1 MTVLKRLNLH
11 LNFSKGYYLKM
22 KKILIF
28 ILLICSQNILS
39 QSEKKYDVN
48 AKDLP
53 KWVNLMYSDDIDP
66 DKVIKEYELFYEQ
79 NEFIKNKHT
88 QYFKRWIRNFSRETI
103 QAKKTKSK
111 SSNNWQCIGPWDF
124 DIDAQSRSYAPGA
137 AHLYTIEQ
145 SLSNND
151 VLYAGSAT
159 AGAWKSI
166 NKGTNWFHITK
177 DLHLSSVYAIEIDFQ
192 DENIVYISGNGS
204 LYKSIDGGIN
214 WNNIGGN
221 VFMNQS
227 HSIKDIK
234 MHPQNNQVLFVASN
248 NGIYKST
255 DGGQNLN
262 EIMSGEFQ
270 EIEFHPTNS
279 DTMYFVRQEANY
291 TEFYRS
297 NDNGNSLNLL
307 TNGWPSP
314 SANDEQKR
322 TEIAVSI
329 AAPNKIVALATGAA
343 NGGSGLYGIYIS
355 YDKGESWTFRCCG
368 PQPAGVPSANNIN
381 MMGWQPSGL
390 DDGGQYYYDLALAV
404 NPFDANI
411 IHVGGVN
418 HWISFDDG
426 FTFSCP
432 AKWSEPHKKGYV
444 HADIHDINY
453 YGNDLWFACDGG
465 IFYSDNYGDSI
476 SKKMY
481 GIEGTDFWG
490 FGAGFKDGNVMLGG
504 TYHNGTLLK
513 DNNTYIG
520 DWICTDGGDNVR
532 GFVNFGNPRIAYSD
546 YGGKILSGD
555 RNVAI
560 KTFPIDKKPNAS
572 YIIGQSSQIEFDPR
586 CYNWFYSGNDS
597 TLWLTKN
604 NGSSFEAVYHF
615 DADIASVEVA
625 WSNPNYIYVTTY
637 PGWWDKKY
645 IYKSE
650 DGGNTWTD
658 ITPSLS
664 NDWITYD
671 ITVSSNDENTIWI
684 SRNSMYG
691 SYPNYNGD
699 KVFKSSDGGLNWIN
713 LTTGTLDDV
722 FPTNIE
728 HQRGSDGGVYLGT
741 RTAVYYKNNSMNDWS
756 IYDNNLP
763 KPSTSVQLIPFYR
776 KGQIFNGTNRSAYV
790 VDLFENS
797 PPSAQ
802 ISADKMKINC
812 MNDTINF
819 VCHSAV
825 RASNASWSWSFPGG
839 FPNSSNLEDP
849 TVVYNQ
855 PGSYDVTLTVTDQ
868 FGSSTQTINNFIVYE
883 DTTSL
888 ITSSTDYQQNFES
901 FNFPPKSW
909 QTPPSSFSWQE
920 IIVDSG
926 SNCLPN
932 KVTYVDHYHI
942 SQRGDEAYLISNKIK
957 LGFGPSAQNYLT
969 YDYSYSGY
977 SSAHSDGFRIDISR
991 DCGHTWDSIYGA
1003 SGSNLATTPY
1013 QSSVWYPT
1021 CDSWKTDSINLTS
1034 LGYNNDTIL
1043 IRFVAINDYGNQ
1055 FYLDNVNIKGQNI
1068 VFNENLST
1076 KNITLFPN
1084 PNNGSFNVIT
1094 DHHALGYEVFNAIGE
1109 RVSQGK
1115 IDEYDKIINLSN
1127 KITSGI
1133 YFVVFKNKEISIRK
1147 KVSVY

>member
-1 MTVLKRLNLH
+1 
-11 LNFSKGYYLKM
+11 M
-22 KKILIF
+22 KKILIL
-28 ILLICSQNILS
+28 ILFLACYNLFS
-39 QSEKKYDVN
+39 QSEKKYDVLS
-48 AKDLP
+48 KELP
-53 KWVNLMYSDDIDP
+53 NWVKLMYTDNIDESI
-66 DKVIKEYELFYEQ
+66 VIQEYELYYKE
-79 NEFIKNKHT
+79 NEFQKNKHT
-88 QYFKRWIRNFSRETI
+88 QYYKRWIRSISRETI
-103 QAKKTKSK
+103 PIKNIKSK

-124 DIDAQSRSYAPGA
+124 DIDAESRSYAPGA

-145 SLSNND
+145 SLSNSN
-151 VLYAGSAT
+151 VLYAGAAT
-159 AGAWKSI
+159 AGAWKSD
-166 NKGTNWFHITK
+166 NKGDNWYHITK
-177 DLHLSSVYAIEIDFQ
+177 DLHLSGVYAIEIDFQ
-192 DENIVYISGNGS
+192 DENIIYISGNGE
-204 LYKSIDGGIN
+204 LYKSIDGGSN
-214 WNNIGGN
+214 WISIGGN
-221 VFMNQS
+221 NFNSQS

-234 MHPQNNQVLFVASN
+234 MHPQNNQILFVASN
-248 NGIYKST
+248 QGLYKSIN
-255 DGGQNLN
+255 GGVTLN

-270 EIEFHPTNS
+270 EIEFHPNS
-279 DTMYFVRQEANY
+279 ADTMYFIRQESNY

-297 NDNGNSLNLL
+297 DNNGNTLNLL
-307 TNGWPSP
+307 SNGWPNP
-314 SANDEQKR
+314 SSNDEQKR

-355 YDKGESWTFRCCG
+355 YDKGENWTFRCCG

-404 NPFDANI
+404 NPYDANI

-426 FTFSCP
+426 NTFSCP
-432 AKWSEPHKKGYV
+432 AKWSEPYKKGYV

-453 YGNDLWFACDGG
+453 FGNDLWFACDGG

-476 SKKMY
+476 YKKMY

-490 FGAGFKDGNVMLGG
+490 FGAGFKDGDVMLGG

-513 DNNTYIG
+513 DNNTYIN

-555 RNVAI
+555 RNI
-560 KTFPIDKKPNAS
+560 PITTFPIDKKPNAS

-615 DADIASVEVA
+615 DAKIASVEVS
-625 WSNPNYIYVTTY
+625 WSNPDFIYVATY
-637 PGWWDKKY
+637 PGWWDKKH

-650 DGGNTWTD
+650 DAGKTWAD
-658 ITPSLS
+658 ITPVLS

-671 ITVSSNDENTIWI
+671 ITISSNDENTIWI

-699 KVFKSSDGGLNWIN
+699 KVFKSIDGGLNWIN
-713 LTTGTLDDV
+713 LTTNILDDV

-728 HQRGSDGGVYLGT
+728 YQRGSDGGVYLGS
-741 RTAVYYKNNSMNDWS
+741 RTAVYYRNNSMPDWV

-763 KPSTSVQLIPFYR
+763 KPTTSVQLIPFYR
-776 KGQIFNGTNRSAYV
+776 EGQLFNGTNRSAYV
-790 VDLFENS
+790 VDLYENT

-802 ISADKMKINC
+802 ISADKMDLNC
-812 MNDTINF
+812 MENTVNF

-825 RASNASWSWSFPGG
+825 RAANASWNWSFPGG
-839 FPNSSNLEDP
+839 TPSTSNLEDP

-855 PGSYDVTLTVTDQ
+855 AGSHDVTLTVTDQ
-868 FGSSTQTINNFIVYE
+868 FGTSTQTLSNFITFN

-888 ITSSTDYQQNFES
+888 ITSSSNYQQNFES
-901 FNFPPKSW
+901 FNFPPESW
-909 QTPPSSFSWQE
+909 QTPPSSFSWQG
-920 IIVDSG
+920 IIVDTG

-932 KVTYVDHYHI
+932 KVTFVDHYHI
-942 SQRGDEAYLISNKIK
+942 NQRGDEAYLISNKVK
-957 LGFGPSAQNYLT
+957 LGFGPSAENYLT
-969 YDYSYSGY
+969 YDYSYSGFSNAY
-977 SSAHSDGFRIDISR
+977 DDGFRIDISN
-991 DCGHTWDSIYGA
+991 DCGYSWDSIYSA
-1003 SGSNLATTPY
+1003 SGANLATTSY

-1034 LGYNNDTIL
+1034 LGYNNDTIM

-1068 VFNENLST
+1068 LSNNNTKENDL
-1076 KNITLFPN
+1076 TLYPN
-1084 PNNGSFNVIT
+1084 PNNGSFHIISKHRNL
-1094 DHHALGYEVFNAIGE
+1094 DYEIYNLVGKRIKK
-1109 RVSQGK
+1109 GK
-1115 IDEYDKIINLSN
+1115 INNKNRKIILSD
-1127 KITSGI
+1127 ITTGI
-1133 YFVVFKNKEISIRK
+1133 YLAKFKNNNVTISK
-1147 KVSVY
+1147 KFSVY

>member
-1 MTVLKRLNLH
+1 
-11 LNFSKGYYLKM
+11 M
-22 KKILIF
+22 KKILF
-28 ILLICSQNILS
+28 ILFCLSLSTLYS

-48 AKDLP
+48 SSDLP
-53 KWVNLMYSDDIDP
+53 EWVNLMYANKVDEG
-66 DKVIKEYELFYEQ
+66 KVIKAYELYYEK
-79 NEFIKNKHT
+79 NEFVKNKHT
-88 QYFKRWIRNFSRETI
+88 QYYKRWLRKLSRETI
-103 QAKKTKSK
+103 QPKNYKST
-111 SSNNWQCIGPWDF
+111 SSNNWECIGPWDF
-124 DIDAQSRSYAPGA
+124 DKNAESRSYAPGA

-145 SLSNND
+145 SISNSN
-151 VLYAGSAT
+151 VLYAGAAT
-159 AGAWKSI
+159 AGAWRSN
-166 NKGTNWFHITK
+166 NKGNNWEHITK
-177 DLHLSSVYAIEIDFQ
+177 DLHLSGVYAIEIDFQ
-192 DENIVYISGNGS
+192 DENIIYISGNGGI
-204 LYKSIDGGIN
+204 YKSIDGGSN
-214 WNNIGGN
+214 WTSIGGSN
-221 VFMNQS
+221 FNSQS
-227 HSIKDIK
+227 HSTKDIK
-234 MHPQNNQVLFVASN
+234 MHPQNNQIIFVATN
-248 NGIYKST
+248 KGLYKST
-255 DGGQNLN
+255 DGGLNLN

-270 EIEFHPTNS
+270 EIEFHPLSS
-279 DTMYFVRQEANY
+279 DTMYFIRHDANY

-297 NDNGNSLNLL
+297 DDNGNSLNLFS
-307 TNGWPSP
+307 NGWPSP
-314 SANDEQKR
+314 SGNDEQKR

-329 AAPNKIVALATGAA
+329 ASPNKIVALATGAA

-355 YDKGESWTFRCCG
+355 YDKGENWTFRCCG

-404 NPFDANI
+404 NPFNANI

-453 YGNDLWFACDGG
+453 FGNDLWFACDGG

-476 SKKMY
+476 YKKMY

-490 FGAGFKDGNVMLGG
+490 FGAGFKDGDVMLGG

-513 DNNTYIG
+513 DNNTYLT

-555 RNVAI
+555 RNIAI
-560 KTFPIDKKPNAS
+560 TNFPIDKKPNAS

-586 CYNWFYSGNDS
+586 CYNWFYSGNDT

-604 NGSSFEAVYHF
+604 NGSSFEAVHHF
-615 DADIASVEVA
+615 DADIASIEVA
-625 WSNPNYIYVTTY
+625 WNNPDFIYLATY
-637 PGWWDKKY
+637 PGWWDKKHL
-645 IYKSE
+645 YKSE
-650 DGGNTWTD
+650 DGGTTWID

-664 NDWITYD
+664 NDWITFD
-671 ITVSSNDENTIWI
+671 ITVSSHDENTLWI

-691 SYPNYNGD
+691 SYPNFNGE
-699 KVFKSSDGGLNWIN
+699 KVFKSTDGGNNWVN
-713 LTTGTLDDV
+713 LTTNTLDDV

-741 RTAVYYKNNSMNDWS
+741 RTAVYYRNNSMPDWI

-763 KPSTSVQLIPFYR
+763 KPTTSVQLIPFYR
-776 KGQIFNGTNRSAYV
+776 KGQLFNGTNRSAYV
-790 VDLFENS
+790 VDLFEDT

-802 ISADKMKINC
+802 ISADKIEVNC
-812 MNDTINF
+812 MNDTVKF
-819 VCHSAV
+819 VCHSAL
-825 RASNASWSWSFPGG
+825 RAANASWSWSFPGG
-839 FPNSSNLEDP
+839 FPSTSNDEDP
-849 TVVYNQ
+849 IVIYNQ
-855 PGSYDVTLTVTDQ
+855 PGSYDVTLTITDQ
-868 FGSSTQTINNFIVYE
+868 FGSSTQTLNDFIIYS

-888 ITSSTDYQQNFES
+888 ITSTNNYQQNFES
-901 FNFPPKSW
+901 FNFPPHSW
-909 QTPPSSFSWQE
+909 QTPPSSFSWQG
-920 IIVDSG
+920 IIVDTG

-942 SQRGDEAYLISNKIK
+942 SRRGDEAYLISNKVK
-957 LGFGPSAQNYLT
+957 LGFGPSAENYLT

-977 SSAHSDGFRIDISR
+977 SGAHSDGFRIDISN

-1003 SGSNLATTPY
+1003 SGADLATTSY
-1013 QSSVWYPT
+1013 QTSVWYPT

-1034 LGYNNDTIL
+1034 LGYNNDTIM

-1068 VFNENLST
+1068 VFNNDLEKKQIELY
-1076 KNITLFPN
+1076 PN
-1084 PNNGSFNVIT
+1084 PNRGSFEIVSQ
-1094 DHHALGYEVFNAIGE
+1094 YEKLDFEIYNAIGE
-1109 RVSQGK
+1109 KVQEG
-1115 IDEYDKIINLSN
+1115 NLIKNN
-1127 KITSGI
+1127 KIVLLDKSPGLYI
-1133 YFVVFKNKEISIRK
+1133 IFFKSKNGRSSK
-1147 KVSVY
+1147 KFSVY

>member
-1 MTVLKRLNLH
+1 MNRLIV
-11 LNFSKGYYLKM
+11 F
-22 KKILIF
+22 ILIF
-28 ILLICSQNILS
+28 YSFNLYS
-39 QSEKKYDVN
+39 QSEKRYDIN
-48 AKDLP
+48 SSDLP
-53 KWVNLMYSDDIDP
+53 QWVNLMYLENVDEG
-66 DKVIKEYELFYEQ
+66 KVIEAYEAFYENNQ
-79 NEFIKNKHT
+79 FIKNKHT
-88 QYFKRWIRNFSRETI
+88 QFYKRWLRNLSRETI
-103 QAKKTKSK
+103 PPKSVK
-111 SSNNWQCIGPWDF
+111 STSSNNWQCIGPWDF
-124 DIDAQSRSYAPGA
+124 DKDAASRSYAPGA

-145 SLSNND
+145 SQSNSN
-151 VLYAGSAT
+151 VLYAGAAT
-159 AGAWKSI
+159 AGAWRSN
-166 NKGTNWFHITK
+166 NKGNNWFHITK
-177 DLHLSSVYAIEIDFQ
+177 DLHLSAVYAIEIDFQ
-192 DENIVYISGNGS
+192 NENIIFISGNGGI
-204 LYKSIDGGIN
+204 YKSIDGGIN
-214 WNNIGGN
+214 WISIGGSN
-221 VFMNQS
+221 FNAQS
-227 HSIKDIK
+227 HNIKDIK
-234 MHPQNNQVLFVASN
+234 MHPQNNQILYVASN
-248 NGIYKST
+248 QGLFKSY
-255 DGGQNLN
+255 DGGSNLN

-270 EIEFHPTNS
+270 EIEFHPLSS
-279 DTMYFVRQEANY
+279 DTMYFIRQDANY

-297 NDNGNSLNLL
+297 DDSGNTLNLFS
-307 TNGWPSP
+307 NGWPIP
-314 SANDEQKR
+314 TTNDEQKR
-322 TEIAVSI
+322 TEIAVSL
-329 AAPNKIVALATGAA
+329 ADPNKIVALATGAA
-343 NGGSGLYGIYIS
+343 NGGSGLYGIYVS
-355 YDKGESWTFRCCG
+355 YDKGENWTFRCCG
-368 PQPAGVPSANNIN
+368 SQPAGIPSANNIN

-432 AKWSEPHKKGYV
+432 AKWSEPYKKGYV

-476 SKKMY
+476 YKKMY

-513 DNNTYIG
+513 DNNTYLN
-520 DWICTDGGDNVR
+520 DWICTDGGDNYR
-532 GFVNFGNPRIAYSD
+532 GFVNFGNSRIAYSD

-560 KTFPIDKKPNAS
+560 STFPIDKKPNAS

-586 CYNWFYSGNDS
+586 CYNWFYSGNDT

-604 NGSSFEAVYHF
+604 NGSSFEAVHHF
-615 DADIASVEVA
+615 NANIASIEVA
-625 WSNPNYIYVTTY
+625 WSNPDYIYLSTY

-650 DGGNTWTD
+650 DAGKTWTD

-671 ITVSSNDENTIWI
+671 LTISSNDENTIWI

-699 KVFKSSDGGLNWIN
+699 KVFKSTDGGLNWTN
-713 LTTGTLDDV
+713 LTTTTLDDV

-741 RTAVYYKNNSMNDWS
+741 RTSVYYKNNSMTDWI
-756 IYDNNLP
+756 IYDNDLP
-763 KPSTSVQLIPFYR
+763 KPTTSVQLIPYYR
-776 KGQIFNGTNRSAYV
+776 KGQLFNGTNRSAYV

-802 ISADKMKINC
+802 IAADKMDLNC
-812 MNDTINF
+812 MNDEVNF

-825 RASNASWSWSFPGG
+825 RATNATWNWVFAGG
-839 FPNSSNLEDP
+839 TPNTSNLENP
-849 TVVYNQ
+849 TVIYNQ
-855 PGSYDVTLTVTDQ
+855 AGSYDVTLTVTDQ
-868 FGSSTQTINNFIVYE
+868 FGSSTQTLANFITYN

-888 ITSSTDYQQNFES
+888 ITSSTNYQENFES
-901 FNFPPKSW
+901 FNFPPESW
-909 QTPPSSFSWQE
+909 RTPPSSFSWQA
-920 IIVDSG
+920 IIVDTG

-932 KVTYVDHYHI
+932 KVTFVDHYNI
-942 SQRGDEAYLISNKIK
+942 SQRGDEAYLISNKVK
-957 LGFGPSAQNYLT
+957 LGSGPNAINYLT

-977 SSAHSDGFRIDISR
+977 SSAHSDGFRIDISN
-991 DCGHTWDSIYGA
+991 DCGYSWDSIYGA
-1003 SGSNLATTPY
+1003 SGANLATTSY
-1013 QSSVWYPT
+1013 QSSIWYPT

-1034 LGYNNDTIL
+1034 LGYINDTIM

-1068 VFNENLST
+1068 LYNNNSYENDL
-1076 KNITLFPN
+1076 TLFPN
-1084 PNNGSFNVIT
+1084 PNNGSFQIMSKHKN
-1094 DHHALGYEVFNAIGE
+1094 LEYEIYNLVGE
-1109 RVSQGK
+1109 KIKDGKLNNRYGK
-1115 IDEYDKIINLSN
+1115 IFLNDL
-1127 KITSGI
+1127 TSGI
-1133 YFVVFKNKEISIRK
+1133 YLAKFKNNKITISK
-1147 KVSVY
+1147 KFSVY

>member
-1 MTVLKRLNLH
+1 
-11 LNFSKGYYLKM
+11 M
-22 KKILIF
+22 KKTLILILF
-28 ILLICSQNILS
+28 LACYNLFS
-39 QSEKKYDVN
+39 QSEKKYDVLS
-48 AKDLP
+48 KELP
-53 KWVNLMYSDDIDP
+53 NWVKLMYTDNIDESI
-66 DKVIKEYELFYEQ
+66 VIQEYELYYKE
-79 NEFIKNKHT
+79 NEFQKNKHT
-88 QYFKRWIRNFSRETI
+88 QYYKRWIRSISRETLPI
-103 QAKKTKSK
+103 KNIKSK
-111 SSNNWQCIGPWDF
+111 SSNNWECIGPWDF
-124 DIDAQSRSYAPGA
+124 DIDAESRSYAPGA

-145 SLSNND
+145 SLSNSN
-151 VLYAGSAT
+151 VLYAGAAT
-159 AGAWKSI
+159 AGAWRSD
-166 NKGTNWFHITK
+166 NKGDNWYHITK
-177 DLHLSSVYAIEIDFQ
+177 DLHLSGVYAIEIDFQ
-192 DENIVYISGNGS
+192 DENIIYISGNGE
-204 LYKSIDGGIN
+204 LYKSIDGGSN
-214 WNNIGGN
+214 WISIGGN
-221 VFMNQS
+221 NFNSQS

-234 MHPQNNQVLFVASN
+234 MHPQNNQILFVVSN
-248 NGIYKST
+248 QGLYKST
-255 DGGQNLN
+255 NGGVTLN

-270 EIEFHPTNS
+270 EIEFHPNS
-279 DTMYFVRQEANY
+279 ADTMYFIRQESNY

-297 NDNGNSLNLL
+297 NNNGNTLNLL
-307 TNGWPSP
+307 SNGWPNP
-314 SANDEQKR
+314 SSNDEQKR

-355 YDKGESWTFRCCG
+355 YDKGENWTFRCCG

-404 NPFDANI
+404 NPYDANI

-426 FTFSCP
+426 NTFSCP
-432 AKWSEPHKKGYV
+432 AKWSEPYKKGYV

-453 YGNDLWFACDGG
+453 FGNDLWFACDGG

-476 SKKMY
+476 YKKMY

-490 FGAGFKDGNVMLGG
+490 FGAGFKDGDVMLGG

-513 DNNTYIG
+513 DNNTYIN

-555 RNVAI
+555 RNI
-560 KTFPIDKKPNAS
+560 PITTFPIDKKPNAS

-615 DADIASVEVA
+615 DAKIASVEVS
-625 WSNPNYIYVTTY
+625 WSNPDFIYVATY
-637 PGWWDKKY
+637 PGWWDKKH

-650 DGGNTWTD
+650 DAGKTWTD
-658 ITPSLS
+658 ITPALS

-671 ITVSSNDENTIWI
+671 ITISSNDENTIWI

-699 KVFKSSDGGLNWIN
+699 KVFKSIDGGLNWIN
-713 LTTGTLDDV
+713 LTTNILDDV

-728 HQRGSDGGVYLGT
+728 HQRGSDGGVYLGS
-741 RTAVYYKNNSMNDWS
+741 RTAVYYRNNSMPDWV

-763 KPSTSVQLIPFYR
+763 KPTTSVQLIPFYR
-776 KGQIFNGTNRSAYV
+776 KGQLFNGTNRSAYV
-790 VDLFENS
+790 VDLYENT

-802 ISADKMKINC
+802 ISADKMDLNC
-812 MNDTINF
+812 MENTVNF

-825 RASNASWSWSFPGG
+825 RAANASWNWSFPGG
-839 FPNSSNLEDP
+839 TPSTSNLEDP

-855 PGSYDVTLTVTDQ
+855 AGSHDVTLTVTDQ
-868 FGSSTQTINNFIVYE
+868 FGTSTQTLSNFITFN

-888 ITSSTDYQQNFES
+888 ITSSSNYQQNFES
-901 FNFPPKSW
+901 FNFPPESW
-909 QTPPSSFSWQE
+909 QTPPSSFSWQG
-920 IIVDSG
+920 IIVDTG

-932 KVTYVDHYHI
+932 KVTFVDHYHI
-942 SQRGDEAYLISNKIK
+942 NQRGDEAYLISNKVK
-957 LGFGPSAQNYLT
+957 LGFGPSAENYLT
-969 YDYSYSGY
+969 YDYSYSGFSNAY
-977 SSAHSDGFRIDISR
+977 DDGFRIDISN
-991 DCGHTWDSIYGA
+991 DCGYSWDSIYGA
-1003 SGSNLATTPY
+1003 SGANLATTSY

-1034 LGYNNDTIL
+1034 LGYNNDTIM

-1068 VFNENLST
+1068 LSNNNAKENDL
-1076 KNITLFPN
+1076 TLYPN
-1084 PNNGSFNVIT
+1084 PNNGSFHIISKHRNL
-1094 DHHALGYEVFNAIGE
+1094 DYEIYNLVGKRIKK
-1109 RVSQGK
+1109 GK
-1115 IDEYDKIINLSN
+1115 INNQYRKIILSD
-1127 KITSGI
+1127 ITTGI
-1133 YFVVFKNKEISIRK
+1133 YLAKFKNNNVTISK
-1147 KVSVY
+1147 KFSVY